1 MLVRSSKLKQR
12 VQPVAQWAVEQYAR
26 ELLTVDEM
34 VSLLMDEWKQYEL
47 DEEALSPK
55 LLRRLAQRIC
65 SRVLHEACY
74 SSDSIRRNAAFAN
87 LTRYLEASL
96 RHSPYAQFLTRQADA
111 CCDVLQQTLE
121 DLDQT
126 LLQKVGPSDPAA
138 FLKWTL
144 TILLR
149 HAYVFVQKVQ
159 REKTLAAV
167 SIDEQPEVMKEYL
180 EDNGEH
186 DPVSHVLSR
195 ELQQTLKN
203 AILSLRNPRYQM
215 VLLGIYLAG
224 MDERE
229 IAESMGVQVQDVYLW
244 RHRAI
249 KALHSNRELI
259 ETLQSWL
266 RR

>member
-96 RHSPYAQFLTRQADA
+96 RHSPYAQFLTRQADEIGRA
-111 CCDVLQQTLE
+111 SC
-121 DLDQT
+121 
-126 LLQKVGPSDPAA
+126 
-138 FLKWTL
+138 
-144 TILLR
+144 
-149 HAYVFVQKVQ
+149 
-159 REKTLAAV
+159 RERV
-167 SIDEQPEVMKEYL
+167 
-180 EDNGEH
+180 
-186 DPVSHVLSR
+186 
-195 ELQQTLKN
+195 
-203 AILSLRNPRYQM
+203 
-215 VLLGIYLAG
+215 
-224 MDERE
+224 
-229 IAESMGVQVQDVYLW
+229 
-244 RHRAI
+244 
-249 KALHSNRELI
+249 
-259 ETLQSWL
+259 
-266 RR
+266 